1 MLKSILNKYTL
12 ALSWL
17 ILLGAFLLAR
27 LPYFLYSPVPEVA
40 TEDTM
45 ENYEVVMQMLSGE
58 GKIDFSHISAGYPLF
73 LMFIGFI
80 SNTIMAVV
88 IAQNIA
94 SFVAGAFFIYAI
106 HRCYPN
112 LTIWVAFVFTGY
124 FASENN
130 IHWDSDLYPDSLY
143 ASVLLL
149 LCGVL
154 LLAIK
159 KNNIYYYSIASCL
172 LGYLVLIRVSSVF
185 LFPIILILIVFL
197 LVNKKPVKSLIAL
210 LAPVIIIL
218 FSYSAYNSYSIGSF
232 NFIPVERISRAKRP
246 VEKRIT
252 VSGQDQKFINHVLN
266 FLPPEHEYNLIQN
279 SWDVDKVNTAYLET
293 RFGNELYLDS
303 TGKLILKTIFFKKLN
318 IDTLVSSSKLDQY
331 EIYKNEFHQR
341 FGFTKCFI
349 EVSYSD
355 SKYKTINLL
364 AYFSNFTIDY
374 DFYNYR
380 YGWRYFFFNVGQCQ
394 TGPFRY
400 YPYHG
405 GKKGIM
411 IDDQLRIFGFK
422 ELVNYPPKTSAD
434 FEKEKEKRNASIPY
448 KIYGKAKKIFFSIL
462 FKNIVWVILFFAA
475 FFISFYKLIKSKFS
489 DSNSFLVFIFCLIN
503 ISSALL
509 FTLISMALP
518 RYTFTTEFTYY
529 IVISLLPL
537 MVEFSLFKT
546 KKFDKNLSQI
556 K

>member
-1 MLKSILNKYTL
+1 MLKSILNKYAL
-12 ALSWL
+12 ALSLL

-45 ENYEVVMQMLSGE
+45 EYYEVVMQILSGQS
-58 GKIDFSHISAGYPLF
+58 KIDFSHISAGYPLF

-94 SFVAGAFFIYAI
+94 SFISGAFFIYAI

-112 LTIWVAFVFTGY
+112 LTIWAAIVFTGY

-130 IHWDSDLYPDSLY
+130 IHWDSDLYPDSIY
-143 ASVLLL
+143 ASMLLL
-149 LCGVL
+149 FCGML

-159 KNNIYYYSIASCL
+159 NDNIYYYSIASFIA
-172 LGYLVLIRVSSVF
+172 GYLILIRVSSIF
-185 LFPIILILIVFL
+185 IFPVILIFIVFL
-197 LVNKKPVKSLIAL
+197 LVNKKPVKTVIAL

-232 NFIPVERISRAKRP
+232 SFIPVERLSGAKRP
-246 VEKRIT
+246 VEKRIAA
-252 VSGQDQKFINHVLN
+252 SEQDQKFINHVLD
-266 FLPPEHEYNLIQN
+266 FLPPENEYNLIRN
-279 SWDVDKVNTAYLET
+279 SWDIDKVNNAYLET
-293 RFGNELYLDS
+293 RFGNELYFDS
-303 TGKLILKTIFFKKLN
+303 SGALILKTIFFKKLN
-318 IDTLVSSSKLDQY
+318 IDTLVASSKLEQY
-331 EIYKNEFHQR
+331 EIYKNEFHQH
-341 FGFTKCFI
+341 FGNTKCFI

-355 SKYKTINLL
+355 YKYKTINLL

-400 YPYHG
+400 YPYQG
-405 GKKGIM
+405 GNKGIM
-411 IDDQLRIFGFK
+411 IDDKLRLFGFK
-422 ELVNYPPKTSAD
+422 ELVNYPPKTSDD
-434 FEKEKEKRNASIPY
+434 FEKEKEKRNASISY
-448 KIYGKAKKIFFSIL
+448 KIYGKAKSLFFAAF
-462 FKNIVWVILFFAA
+462 FKNIVWIILFFAA
-475 FFISFYKLIKSKFS
+475 FLISFYKLIKSKFS
-489 DSNSFLVFIFCLIN
+489 DSDSFLVFVFCLIN
-503 ISSALL
+503 ISSAFL

-537 MVEFSLFKT
+537 MVNFSLLKT
-546 KKFDKNLSQI
+546 KKIDTSLK
-556 K
+556 

>member
-1 MLKSILNKYTL
+1 MIKTFLNKYAL
-12 ALSWL
+12 AFSLL

-45 ENYEVVMQMLSGE
+45 EYYEVVMQILSGQS
-58 GKIDFSHISAGYPLF
+58 KIDFSRISAGYPLF

-88 IAQNIA
+88 IAQNIT
-94 SFVAGAFFIYAI
+94 SFISGAFFIYAI

-112 LTIWVAFVFTGY
+112 LTIWAAIVFTGY

-130 IHWDSDLYPDSLY
+130 IHWDSDLYPDSIY
-143 ASVLLL
+143 ASMLLL
-149 LCGVL
+149 FCGML

-159 KNNIYYYSIASCL
+159 KDNNNYYSIASGIA
-172 LGYLVLIRVSSVF
+172 GYLILIRVSSVF
-185 LFPIILILIVFL
+185 IFPLILILIVFIF
-197 LVNKKPVKSLIAL
+197 VNKKTIKTVVAL
-210 LAPVIIIL
+210 LVPLIIIL

-232 NFIPVERISRAKRP
+232 SFIPVKRLSGSTRP
-246 VEKRIT
+246 VEKRIIA
-252 VSGQDQKFINHVLN
+252 SEQDQKFINNVLS
-266 FLPPEHEYNLIQN
+266 FLPPENEYNLIEN
-279 SWDVDKVNTAYLET
+279 SWDIDKVNNAYLET

-303 TGKLILKTIFFKKLN
+303 SGALILKTIFFKKFN
-318 IDTLVSSSKLDQY
+318 IDTLVANSKLDQY
-331 EIYKNEFHQR
+331 KIYKNEFSQH
-341 FGFTKCFI
+341 FGYTKCFI
-349 EVSYSD
+349 EVSYSNY
-355 SKYKTINLL
+355 KYKTINLL

-380 YGWRYFFFNVGQCQ
+380 YGWRYFFFYVGRCQ

-400 YPYHG
+400 YPYNG

-411 IDDQLRIFGFK
+411 IDDKLRIFGFK
-422 ELVNYPPKTSAD
+422 ELVNYPAKTSDD
-434 FEKEKEKRNASIPY
+434 FEKEKEKRNASISY
-448 KIYGKAKKIFFSIL
+448 KIYGKAKKLFFL
-462 FKNIVWVILFFAA
+462 VFFKNIIWIILFFAA
-475 FFISFYKLIKSKFS
+475 FIISFYKLIKSKFS
-489 DSNSFLVFIFCLIN
+489 DSDSFLVFVFCLIN

-509 FTLISMALP
+509 FALISMALP
-518 RYTFTTEFTYY
+518 RYTFTTEFSYY

-537 MVEFSLFKT
+537 IINFSLFRT
-546 KKFDKNLSQI
+546 KKFNTNL